1 MLPHGIPQ
9 VTYFARGVRVA
20 ALISMVIRFPTMI
33 VILNLQCIGKN
44 SVQPQLNLKM
54 NNVHHH
60 QNAQKDGEIVI
71 LTVIAKET

>member
-33 VILNLQCIGKN
+33 VILNLQCIGKK
-44 SVQPQLNLKM
+44 QEHPWLNFKM